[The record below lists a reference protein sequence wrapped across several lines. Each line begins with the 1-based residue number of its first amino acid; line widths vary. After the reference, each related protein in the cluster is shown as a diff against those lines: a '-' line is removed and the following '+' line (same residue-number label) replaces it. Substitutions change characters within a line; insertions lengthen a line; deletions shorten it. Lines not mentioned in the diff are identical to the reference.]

1 MELEFNLES
10 VERLISMIKSDD
22 YDNLVMAMTILFNL
36 SDELADVKATK
47 IELYQLVIDVHSWG
61 KFIELYKNNIKLY
74 DPESLASQENDVIFN

>member
-1 MELEFNLES
+1 MEPEQIKQLT
-10 VERLISMIKSDD
+10 SMIKSDD
-22 YDNLVMAMTILFNL
+22 HDNLVVAMAIIFNL

-74 DPESLASQENDVIFN
+74 DPESLDSQENDVIFN